1 MRPQGSSNRITSEI
15 REKIQIILENEFDTI
30 EDTLNQLTPKE
41 RMEVVL
47 RLLKFAIP
55 QLKEVAI
62 QDQRPP
68 IEEIKVNIIKCCKTL

>member
-47 RLLKFAIP
+47 RLMKFAIP

-62 QDQRPP
+62 QDQRPQ
-68 IEEIKVNIIKCCKTL
+68 IEEIKVNIIK

>member
-1 MRPQGSSNRITSEI
+1 MGRTQGSSNRITSEI
-15 REKIQIILENEFDTI
+15 REKIQIILENEFETI

-68 IEEIKVNIIKCCKTL
+68 IEEIKVNIIK

>member
-15 REKIQIILENEFDTI
+15 REKIQIILENEFETI

-47 RLLKFAIP
+47 RLMKFAIP
-55 QLKEVAI
+55 QLKEVEI
-62 QDQRPP
+62 RDQRPP
-68 IEEIKVNIIKCCKTL
+68 IDEIRVNIIK

>member
-15 REKIQIILENEFDTI
+15 REKIQIILENEFETI

-68 IEEIKVNIIKCCKTL
+68 IEEIKVNIIK

>member
-1 MRPQGSSNRITSEI
+1 MRPKGSSNRITSEI
-15 REKIQIILENEFDTI
+15 REKIQIILENEFETI

-47 RLLKFAIP
+47 RLMKFAIP

-68 IEEIKVNIIKCCKTL
+68 IDEIRVNIVK

>member
-15 REKIQIILENEFDTI
+15 REKIQIILENEFETI

-55 QLKEVAI
+55 QLKEVSI
-62 QDQRPP
+62 QDQRPQ
-68 IEEIKVNIIKCCKTL
+68 IEEIKVNIIK

>member
-15 REKIQIILENEFDTI
+15 REKIQIILENEFETI

-47 RLLKFAIP
+47 RLMKFAIP

-68 IEEIKVNIIKCCKTL
+68 IEEIKVNIIK

>member
-47 RLLKFAIP
+47 RLMKFAIP

-62 QDQRPP
+62 QDQRPQ
-68 IEEIKVNIIKCCKTL
+68 IDEIRVNIVK

>member
-1 MRPQGSSNRITSEI
+1 MRPKGSSNRITSEI
-15 REKIQIILENEFDTI
+15 REKIQIILENEFETI

-47 RLLKFAIP
+47 RLMKFAIP

-68 IEEIKVNIIKCCKTL
+68 IEEIKVNIIK

>member
-68 IEEIKVNIIKCCKTL
+68 IEEIKVNIIK

>member
-47 RLLKFAIP
+47 RLMKFAIP

-68 IEEIKVNIIKCCKTL
+68 IEEIKVNIIK